1 MTKVEAKKPAT
12 DAGADDRRSR
22 LPDGKSAFEALDAT
36 NLGVIVLNRRGQ
48 LVFANEPATGLL
60 RSGETLQEREGELR
74 AASPSA
80 QSTLRAAITGAIGS
94 VEASGVRTGNVFM
107 LPRTGRLPIVIAAAP
122 LMTSAALDAG
132 GILLVYDTEAPV
144 PLSRMLL
151 HRVLGLTEAESAL
164 CVALLE
170 GYSVREF
177 AERRGV
183 SYNTARTLLSRTF
196 VKAGKARQ
204 SELVRMLGA
213 LSSMQSLG
221 AGFTAGVAAGLLGFD
236 ALRGQAPNLKLSSLL
251 RADLQRFPNLEVSVS
266 LGEYAPGGTNKR
278 HSHADGLEIIYL
290 LQGAIATTFDD
301 GGVRITRTGEVLC
314 IEADVVHQGRNAS
327 ETDPAK
333 FVVVRLKRKGAPT
346 TVHVR

>member
-1 MTKVEAKKPAT
+1 MTEVEAKKPAT

-213 LSSMQSLG
+213 LSSNRSAPALPR
-221 AGFTAGVAAGLLGFD
+221 GLPQVSSASTRFVGKRRTSSSVRYCGPTCNDFPTLRSACRSANTRPAERTSGTRMPM
-236 ALRGQAPNLKLSSLL
+236 ALRSSTCC
-251 RADLQRFPNLEVSVS
+251 R
-266 LGEYAPGGTNKR
+266 
-278 HSHADGLEIIYL
+278 
-290 LQGAIATTFDD
+290 
-301 GGVRITRTGEVLC
+301 VR
-314 IEADVVHQGRNAS
+314 
-327 ETDPAK
+327 
-333 FVVVRLKRKGAPT
+333 
-346 TVHVR
+346 